1 MCGGSCQ
8 WGSLLQGSQKT
19 SYKVD
24 ATELFFFFSEIKVEH
39 SLKTVASLPD
49 VLFVTQSFLPF
60 LGEERGLRDGPEEA
74 PVARYSHFA
83 LARSRGVPS
92 FGISR
97 MIHA

>member
-1 MCGGSCQ
+1 M
-8 WGSLLQGSQKT
+8 
-19 SYKVD
+19 
-24 ATELFFFFSEIKVEH
+24 EH

-60 LGEERGLRDGPEEA
+60 VGEERGLRDGPEEA